1 MTETHAET
9 TTFPPEPISARR
21 ARHLVVDAVRR
32 WGLHDIDEA
41 AALCTAELATNA
53 VLHTRQA
60 FTVTVRP
67 TSEGIRIDVVDCLPE
82 HLPVPVPI
90 DGSAVDLTL
99 AGTTGRGL
107 QLVAALAAR
116 WGAFTAGDAKTV
128 WAELDRHGAPP
139 SPTTPVFIGAEQSLR
154 AGRALVV
161 HYLDLPVRTAVASGI
176 QTDEAVREVQLGSPV
191 ANAALAPMTRDELYS
206 LIDRSA
212 PVRLAG
218 RHAAYVAAGA
228 GRERFDVRVI
238 ADDDAMRAVGELAPV
253 LARIGAATTGLP
265 AVPPAVADFRAWLGA
280 ESRRQ
285 RAGHAPR
292 RCPLPV

>member
-1 MTETHAET
+1 
-9 TTFPPEPISARR
+9 
-21 ARHLVVDAVRR
+21 
-32 WGLHDIDEA
+32 LHDIDEA

-67 TSEGIRIDVVDCLPE
+67 TSEGVRIDVVDCQPE

-128 WAELDRHGAPP
+128 WAELDRDGAPAA
-139 SPTTPVFIGAEQSLR
+139 PTTPVFVGAQQSLR
-154 AGRALVV
+154 TDHALVV
-161 HYLDLPVRTAVASGI
+161 EYLDLPVRTAVASGI
-176 QTDEAVREVQLGSPV
+176 QTDEAVRDVQLNGAA
-191 ANAALAPMTRDELYS
+191 ANAALAPMTRDQLYS

-218 RHAAYVAAGA
+218 RHAAFVAAGA
-228 GRERFDVRVI
+228 GRERFDVRVV
-238 ADDDAMRAVGELAPV
+238 ADEDAMRAIAELAPV
-253 LARIGAATTGLP
+253 LARIGAATSGLP
-265 AVPPAVADFRAWLGA
+265 AVAPAVTEFRAWLQE

>member
-1 MTETHAET
+1 MTETSPQT
-9 TTFPPEPISARR
+9 TTFPPEPLSARR
-21 ARHLVVDAVRR
+21 ARHLVVDAVHR
-32 WGLHDIDEA
+32 WGLAEIDEA

-67 TSEGIRIDVVDCLPE
+67 TTAGVRIDVVDCQPE

-90 DGSAVDLTL
+90 DGTAVDLTL

-128 WAELDRHGAPP
+128 WAELDRDGAPDSP
-139 SPTTPVFIGAEQSLR
+139 SAPVFIATEPPPM
-154 AGRALVV
+154 AGRALAVRF
-161 HYLDLPVRTAVASGI
+161 LGLPVRTAVASGI
-176 QTDEAVREVQLGSPV
+176 QTDEAVREVQLGGP
-191 ANAALAPMTRDELYS
+191 AALHALAPMTREQLYA
-206 LIDRSA
+206 LVDRSA

-218 RHAAYVAAGA
+218 RHAAFVAAGA
-228 GRERFDVRVI
+228 GDDRFDVRVV
-238 ADDDAMRAVGELAPV
+238 AGEDAMRAVAELAPV
-253 LARIGAATTGLP
+253 LARIGAATNGLP
-265 AVPPAVADFRAWLGA
+265 AVAPAVADFRAWISE

-285 RAGHAPR
+285 HAGQAPR
-292 RCPLPV
+292 RCPLPA